1 MAEIKIMGATKMENS
16 LAMAVEDIDPVGPMG
31 NQPVDS
37 GMAPNGGGNGGPG
50 GYGPNMG
57 PMPRQKPPMDPAK
70 KKKIILGV
78 IFGVLG
84 LIAVVVAIVVIVILA
99 KVDYGET
106 YRLTKQLEEKVED
119 IGYNYDCENVVDYV
133 SSAYISVTDY
143 AGYINEC
150 IVTMGGVDDLMR
162 QLGETAGV
170 KRNNELAGM
179 FESLQTE
186 LAKVMPNS
194 DELKGRLELYNTWHK
209 WAVLVDDIGT
219 SSSDAEIRTAANAL
233 VESGNEILKKYGE
246 GWLEKRLA
254 YNQAYRAYYDA
265 NWSDTAAYNATRTAM
280 NNAKT
285 ALSDFVAANKPD
297 IQTLGGLNF
306 EDVSGLERAFTNFDN
321 KVVELYEENYDPA
334 SGDCVELFG
343 EVICD

>member
-1 MAEIKIMGATKMENS
+1 MENS
-16 LAMAVEDIDPVGPMG
+16 LAMAVENIDPVGPIG
-31 NQPVDS
+31 NQPVNS
-37 GMAPNGGGNGGPG
+37 GMAPNGGGNGGGNGGPG

-57 PMPRQKPPMDPAK
+57 PMPRQKPPMNPAK

-84 LIAVVVAIVVIVILA
+84 LIAVIVAIVVIVILA

-150 IVTMGGVDDLMR
+150 TVTMGGVDDLMR

-265 NWSDTAAYNATRTAM
+265 N
-280 NNAKT
+280 
-285 ALSDFVAANKPD
+285 
-297 IQTLGGLNF
+297 
-306 EDVSGLERAFTNFDN
+306 
-321 KVVELYEENYDPA
+321 
-334 SGDCVELFG
+334 
-343 EVICD
+343 